1 MVARVISKVKEALA
15 VIITVTT
22 LLSGAITVTWCKI
35 ALPEVDKRI
44 VEKQSP
50 VVAELKKL
58 NSSVRFQTYIQMGSR
73 PQCEYDSLLKDW
85 NRLNSGGTE

>member
-1 MVARVISKVKEALA
+1 MIKIIGKVKEVLA

-22 LLSGAITVTWCKI
+22 LLSGVITVVWCKI

-44 VEKQSP
+44 DEKQSQ
-50 VVAELKKL
+50 VVVELRKL
-58 NSSVRFQTYIQMGSR
+58 NSSVKFQTYVQMGTRS
-73 PQCEYDSLLKDW
+73 QWEYDSLLKDW